1 MNAPSPEILEAMI
14 GLCEDPAATRKALEQ
29 ENAVILYLPFLE
41 RDSETGLYAWASF
54 DDADTW
60 EPVDPGLAAGQ
71 TYTFSIRTND
81 DAGNDYEFTREI
93 VIAGIIRHFPDDFL
107 MTNNTA
113 LFGLS
118 LFAGRSFFAGMCDA
132 LHFPEGS
139 ATGYTHVNIRLR
151 DSADFSVRRSIAA
164 IAQKRNGLIYANTY
178 EVIEQAYRTGTQS
191 IFLFGTAALLMGV
204 MGMLL
209 IRNIFLS
216 QLSAEAANIGL
227 FIAMGASRRGIRMQY
242 WRRGLLLCA
251 IGIACVTALAA
262 LTQWAIVDFH
272 WTLGLMKIFAMGR
285 GIDSV
290 NSLVYPWAVHGLVCA
305 AMAVYIMGMHIFSLK
320 SVLKKSSVENMRG
333 L

>member
-1 MNAPSPEILEAMI
+1 VI
-14 GLCEDPAATRKALEQ
+14 ALEQ
-29 ENAVILYLPFLE
+29 NVGFAAAVNRGIREARTSMIAILNNDVDPEPDWLE
-41 RDSETGLYAWASF
+41 RLVEGAVSSGAW
-54 DDADTW
+54 
-60 EPVDPGLAAGQ
+60 
-71 TYTFSIRTND
+71 Y
-81 DAGNDYEFTREI
+81 
-93 VIAGIIRHFPDDFL
+93 
-107 MTNNTA
+107 
-113 LFGLS
+113 
-118 LFAGRSFFAGMCDA
+118 
-132 LHFPEGS
+132 
-139 ATGYTHVNIRLR
+139 ATGKIRSASNPEMLDGTYDVLCRGACAWRVGHGSR
-151 DSADFSVRRSIAA
+151 DGADFSVRRSIAS
-164 IAQKRNGLIYANTY
+164 IAQKRGGLMRANSY
-178 EVIEQAYRTGTQS
+178 EIIEQAYRTGTQS
-191 IFLFGTAALLMGV
+191 IFLFGTAALLTGI

-209 IRNIFLS
+209 MQNIFLS
-216 QLSAEAANIGL
+216 HLNAEAANIGL

-251 IGIACVTALAA
+251 IGIDCVTALAA